1 MAEKRLPGIKQGATF
16 SVYLDYS
23 IGGVP
28 EAFSATQ
35 LTAQV
40 RSDNNLLLGSL
51 TIVAEGVVV
60 GRFIASAL
68 PAATQAWPEGDV
80 YFDIKRSNAGVV
92 TPTDTVVM
100 EVSKRVTT

>member
-1 MAEKRLPGIKQGATF
+1 MSAKRLPGIKQGATF

-23 IGGVP
+23 IDGVP
-28 EAFSATQ
+28 EAFSASQ
-35 LTAQV
+35 LSAQV
-40 RSDNNLLLGSL
+40 RTDNNLLLGSL

-68 PAATQAWPEGDV
+68 PAATQTWPEGDV
-80 YFDIKRSNAGVV
+80 YFDVKRTNGAAV

-100 EVSKRVTT
+100 EVSKRVTA